1 MNALQEKP
9 TLTTFESPTAATRP
23 FTRVLNVFCDHIKP
37 AMKKN
42 KVDRSV
48 LDAIVRL
55 LEGFHRSSIVITIA
69 ELATRA
75 GVSNSS
81 VSAALT
87 RLEAAGLITRR
98 RKLLKERSR
107 FIWELALIGDYR
119 VVQTAE
125 TPRVA
130 SPRPGSRA
138 AAPIPLA
145 PELPTVPS
153 ASVDAPVVP
162 APAAVTPTPRR
173 EEAPPKPEEP
183 APDRPDPDQP
193 APRHRQKVH
202 RAELPEKPR
211 RKPVELTP
219 EQRQLVD
226 RLRSARID
234 YHMACKLVRAHSACV
249 IDQVLANLRHRAGT
263 IRNPAAWLVREIERG
278 GYSPPSAA
286 ADQVLQAERA
296 ARLEEQRQAET
307 RDRERAEE
315 ANQAVLRR
323 FAALPS
329 DRQAKLQH
337 DVRTALRRVSPRLAE
352 APWDLETPGPI
363 RSKLLELLEDTREY
377 PRDPLVTT

>member
-1 MNALQEKP
+1 MNTLQEKP
-9 TLTTFESPTAATRP
+9 TLTTFEPPTAATRP

-69 ELATRA
+69 ELAARA

-107 FIWELALIGDYR
+107 FIWEIALVRDYR
-119 VVQTAE
+119 VVQPAE
-125 TPRVA
+125 APPVA
-130 SPRPGSRA
+130 SPKPGRRA
-138 AAPIPLA
+138 PAPVPLD
-145 PELPTVPS
+145 PELPSVPS
-153 ASVDAPVVP
+153 PCAEAPVVSAP
-162 APAAVTPTPRR
+162 EPAASPSTPRR

-183 APDRPDPDQP
+183 TPDRPDPDQP

-202 RAELPEKPR
+202 RADLPDKPR
-211 RKPVELTP
+211 RKPAELTP

-234 YHMACKLVRAHSACV
+234 YHMACKLVRAHSASV

-307 RDRERAEE
+307 RERERAEE
-315 ANQAVLRR
+315 TNQAVLRR
-323 FAALPS
+323 FAALPP
-329 DRQAKLQH
+329 DRQAELERE
-337 DVRTALRRVSPRLAE
+337 VRAALRRVSPRLAD
-352 APWDLETPGPI
+352 APWDLTSPGPV
-363 RSKLLELLEDTREY
+363 RSQLLALVGEDPT
-377 PRDPLVTT
+377 